1 MLALVAIIAG
11 SVITGYSA
19 YKIHALR
26 RGRGRKL
33 RDMEILRR
41 LDIPPKK
48 QVRVWSFLMVL
59 GLVLLTPGLGYLL
72 SIDPIS
78 GSGGEAPY
86 SNLRASPS
94 SSPTMVPPS
103 EKLDNTPRTLND
115 EGFSRIFFASSGGGS
130 SRRSSSGGSKTTSP
144 SSSSETATRV
154 EGSSGGGDSTAHV
167 SLLNDDAK
175 VSGAGLASSGPEIDT
190 ASETTTKASVAK
202 SEDRTS
208 KTEPKPTE
216 SSTESAKI
224 DKAPEKTSAQGA
236 PELSEISGETKPTPT
251 RSAIFESELEKK
263 ATSSTL
269 GYSAAET
276 VPKSNPFETLT
287 ASVTDVESEKSIF
300 FDASEPSMG
309 VSLAESNYSETV
321 TKTTATDEQEKRA
334 APDIS
339 PDPAAKIVTESNS
352 SATLVQPII
361 VESEDE
367 KNTAPETSVFSEI
380 GDELDSTSSTT
391 SAQNSDYEVGSDLPT
406 TSPAS
411 AASDL
416 IGEPD
421 RSRPTPTIEDPA
433 TSSISDPPA
442 TLAEK
447 TELQIDEVKKLKFKE
462 VPTSS
467 TDGNGNDSVEGTE
480 PTNNSLPNLDGPFG
494 NFQTGPRLD
503 TFGKG
508 FDFDTEFENFTL
520 TPGLVTRNEKNN
532 TSSSVPIMEFE
543 KIDLGSDFRGGFGLT
558 PASPFG

>member
-1 MLALVAIIAG
+1 MLALVTIVAG

-19 YKIHALR
+19 YKIHVLR

-33 RDMEILRR
+33 REMEILRR

-202 SEDRTS
+202 SEDRRS

-287 ASVTDVESEKSIF
+287 ESVTIDVEPEK
-300 FDASEPSMG
+300 
-309 VSLAESNYSETV
+309 NT
-321 TKTTATDEQEKRA
+321 
-334 APDIS
+334 APDITGDS
-339 PDPAAKIVTESNS
+339 AVKTVPESNS
-352 SATLVQPII
+352 SATFPAHNRRIGGRKEYGSRDIRIFGDRRRARFDLVHHFSTKFGLRSWVGPADDQSRIRGLRPHRR
-361 VESEDE
+361 
-367 KNTAPETSVFSEI
+367 TRSVPAHSDDRRS
-380 GDELDSTSSTT
+380 GDEQHFR
-391 SAQNSDYEVGSDLPT
+391 SACHPGREDG
-406 TSPAS
+406 
-411 AASDL
+411 AA
-416 IGEPD
+416 D
-421 RSRPTPTIEDPA
+421 RRS
-433 TSSISDPPA
+433 
-442 TLAEK
+442 
-447 TELQIDEVKKLKFKE
+447 
-462 VPTSS
+462 
-467 TDGNGNDSVEGTE
+467 
-480 PTNNSLPNLDGPFG
+480 
-494 NFQTGPRLD
+494 
-503 TFGKG
+503 
-508 FDFDTEFENFTL
+508 
-520 TPGLVTRNEKNN
+520 
-532 TSSSVPIMEFE
+532 
-543 KIDLGSDFRGGFGLT
+543 
-558 PASPFG
+558 

>member
-130 SRRSSSGGSKTTSP
+130 SKRSSSGGSKTTSS

-154 EGSSGGGDSTAHV
+154 EESSGGGDSTAHV

-202 SEDRTS
+202 PEDRRS

-236 PELSEISGETKPTPT
+236 PEPSEISGETKPTPT
-251 RSAIFESELEKK
+251 RSAIVESEPEKK
-263 ATSSTL
+263 TTSSTL

-287 ASVTDVESEKSIF
+287 ESVTIDVEPEK
-300 FDASEPSMG
+300 
-309 VSLAESNYSETV
+309 NT
-321 TKTTATDEQEKRA
+321 
-334 APDIS
+334 APDITGDS
-339 PDPAAKIVTESNS
+339 AVKTVPESNP
-352 SATLVQPII
+352 AETFTEPVIA
-361 VESEDE
+361 ESEDE
-367 KNTAPETSVFSEI
+367 KNKTPETSVFSEI
-380 GDELDSTSSTT
+380 GDEPESPSSTI
-391 SAQNSDYEVGSDLPT
+391 SPEPYDSGVESGLPAT
-406 TSPAS
+406 TPAS

-416 IGEPD
+416 IEEPD
-421 RSRPTPTIEDPA
+421 LSRSTPTIENPA
-433 TSSISDPPA
+433 TSNISDPPA
-442 TLAEK
+442 VPAAK

-494 NFQTGPRLD
+494 DFETGPRLD